1 MVDRKRHIEMDVAD
15 AIMERP
21 IGFSVGNRS
30 FFIYPATLGKMYLI
44 SRQID
49 ELSIDKEII
58 NINPYLESIRL
69 CREKRHI
76 VLQILAYSTLSSKSD
91 LFNSSLVKKRI
102 HLFDNKLS
110 DDELATILVI
120 ILTSDNADSFIRY
133 FGIDKE
139 SAERKRISKIK
150 GSSGCISFGGTSQ
163 YGTLIDFACQRY
175 GWTLDYV
182 VWGISYTNLRMLMAD
197 AVTTIHLTSDEMK
210 KLGLSNG
217 GEVID
222 ANDPSNR
229 QRIKELLQD

>member
-1 MVDRKRHIEMDVAD
+1 MDVAD

-30 FFIYPATLGKMYLI
+30 FFIYPTTLGKMYLL
-44 SRQID
+44 SRQI
-49 ELSIDKEII
+49 EGLGIDRRIVSV
-58 NINPYLESIRL
+58 NPYFESIRL
-69 CREKRHI
+69 CKEKRRTI
-76 VLQILAYSTLSSKSD
+76 LQILAYSTFSSKSE
-91 LFNSSLVKKRI
+91 LFNSPLIKKRI
-102 HLFDNKLS
+102 RLFDSKLS
-110 DDELATILVI
+110 NEELATLLVI
-120 ILTSDNADSFIRY
+120 ILTSDNVDLFIKH

-139 SAERKRISKIK
+139 SAERRRISSIK
-150 GSSGCISFGGTSQ
+150 GNSGCVSFGGTSQ

-197 AVTTIHLTSDEMK
+197 AVTTIHLTADEMK